1 MADKVQQEM
10 GLLANWYTGNTSFGT
25 APSSSFSTTLEK
37 TGTNAC
43 A

>member
-10 GLLANWYTGNTSFGT
+10 GLLANWYTGYASFK
-25 APSSSFSTTLEK
+25 EK